1 MIKTGFFIAA
11 FILCINC
18 FGQPLRFNKITSQEG
33 LSQSEV
39 YSFLKDKHGFM
50 WIGTLDGL
58 NRYDGYR
65 ITKFNINNTD
75 NNSLSNGTIRA
86 LAEDGSGRIWI
97 GTDNGLNVFFHNKQS
112 IFRVKL
118 PLSNSFPT
126 IQTLLADSN
135 FLWIGTKKG
144 LFKADIK
151 IDDFAL
157 LEKNIQ
163 RVTELN
169 DTQIPELE
177 VYKLFKSSSGD
188 LWIVLKG
195 KVFCFEYQQKS
206 KSYKPVILPPFF
218 DSNNVFY
225 LAEDRQNNIWT
236 SNSYSGTGLVR
247 YNTKTRQLTIFTN
260 NSKSSSI
267 SSNLISALATDSKGN
282 LWIGTPDRGLN
293 KINANDVSD
302 DNIVFEKYQNKIFE
316 QESLNSN
323 LIYSLYASDD
333 NLLWVGTI
341 GSGVNVLDLQQKEFI
356 HYSIPPQKNEIT
368 LSANFIRSVY
378 LDAGNKLWI
387 GTHNN
392 GLYTF
397 NRNAGEYK
405 KVGFDTRIIFY
416 IGAFNSNE
424 LLVCTSKGISIV
436 KNDGGITDFEA
447 IASPCFYFAK
457 SAENIYWVASING
470 FFRVEISDGKIISIK
485 NYNSV
490 LKAATSQFNC
500 RVIQYDETNNEIWI
514 GTEGEGLNIVQLNQN
529 HYPVNNTVYKYSTA
543 PGSISNNYIRT
554 IYRQD
559 KNTFWIGTYNG
570 LNKFERHNG
579 SDSLKITAYYQSDG
593 LPNNMIQSITEDDNN
608 NLWIGT
614 NYGLSKFSTS
624 SPIIN
629 NYDFSDGLQNNEFS
643 EHAVFKANNGEL
655 FFGGINGV
663 TAFFPNGI
671 KDSSI
676 QPNITLTDFYLFN
689 EKVEVQSR
697 NNRRGLLENPIS
709 LTNELNLKPKKI

>member
-11 FILCINC
+11 FILYLNC
-18 FGQPLRFNKITSQEG
+18 LGQPLRFNKITSQEG

-75 NNSLSNGTIRA
+75 SNSLSNGTIRA

-97 GTDNGLNVFFHNKQS
+97 GTDNGLNVFFHNKQR

-169 DTQIPELE
+169 DTQIPE
-177 VYKLFKSSSGD
+177 
-188 LWIVLKG
+188 
-195 KVFCFEYQQKS
+195 
-206 KSYKPVILPPFF
+206 
-218 DSNNVFY
+218 NVF
-225 LAEDRQNNIWT
+225 R
-236 SNSYSGTGLVR
+236 YS
-247 YNTKTRQLTIFTN
+247 
-260 NSKSSSI
+260 S
-267 SSNLISALATDSKGN
+267 
-282 LWIGTPDRGLN
+282 TP
-293 KINANDVSD
+293 S
-302 DNIVFEKYQNKIFE
+302 
-316 QESLNSN
+316 
-323 LIYSLYASDD
+323 
-333 NLLWVGTI
+333 
-341 GSGVNVLDLQQKEFI
+341 
-356 HYSIPPQKNEIT
+356 
-368 LSANFIRSVY
+368 
-378 LDAGNKLWI
+378 
-387 GTHNN
+387 
-392 GLYTF
+392 
-397 NRNAGEYK
+397 
-405 KVGFDTRIIFY
+405 
-416 IGAFNSNE
+416 
-424 LLVCTSKGISIV
+424 
-436 KNDGGITDFEA
+436 
-447 IASPCFYFAK
+447 
-457 SAENIYWVASING
+457 
-470 FFRVEISDGKIISIK
+470 
-485 NYNSV
+485 
-490 LKAATSQFNC
+490 
-500 RVIQYDETNNEIWI
+500 
-514 GTEGEGLNIVQLNQN
+514 
-529 HYPVNNTVYKYSTA
+529 
-543 PGSISNNYIRT
+543 SISNNYIRT

-570 LNKFERHNG
+570 LNKFERQNG
-579 SDSLKITAYYQSDG
+579 SDSLKITAFYQSDG
-593 LPNNMIQSITEDDNN
+593 LPNKMIQSISEDDNN

-629 NYDFSDGLQNNEFS
+629 NYDFSDRLQNNEFS
-643 EHAVFKANNGEL
+643 EQAVFKANNGEL

-709 LTNELNLKPKKI
+709 LTNKLNLKPKKI